1 MRLANSTDP
10 VVHTQPPKATRH
22 YVRIPG
28 FDMFI
33 LIGIQ
38 THSAKNV
45 QGITH
50 YFSKVRMWRHVAT
63 KRPEP
68 LLEHPHQVEWWEQD
82 QDTMPVTPL
91 FAHCV
96 VSDSSGPSRTV
107 WYNFNGPE
115 NSRDPE
121 YISFRDLKRKAVSQ
135 EGRQSTLK
143 LIIIAEGPIKTEL
156 GDVPENTG
164 VWPVGELKP
173 PSSPHVIDL

>member
-1 MRLANSTDP
+1 
-10 VVHTQPPKATRH
+10 
-22 YVRIPG
+22 
-28 FDMFI
+28 
-33 LIGIQ
+33 
-38 THSAKNV
+38 
-45 QGITH
+45 
-50 YFSKVRMWRHVAT
+50 
-63 KRPEP
+63 
-68 LLEHPHQVEWWEQD
+68 
-82 QDTMPVTPL
+82 MPVTPL

-156 GDVPENTG
+156 GDVPESTG
-164 VWPVGELKP
+164 VWRVGELKP